1 MSNNDTLK
9 QKALDANIDEFVK
22 AITALIEIDDDAFDS
37 DELFEDLSREL
48 EEGLGPDKLNESC
61 EDLVKFFQEEHY
73 ADKDLEQ
80 GRKELVDIVNTIIDE
95 NKITGRKKDF
105 IWVLWQKI
113 LDVYD
118 TARNRYLMAKKI
130 ELPIKLDENAKLPTY
145 AHENDACAD
154 LYAREDQTLKAHSL
168 SNKIDTGV
176 HIALPKG
183 WKACIAARSSIGA
196 KTGLRLSNA
205 VAQIDEGYRGPL
217 IILYDNHSDSDY
229 EIKAG
234 DRIAQMWIEPVYQ
247 FAAKQVDDLDDTE
260 RSSGGLG
267 STGR

>member
-1 MSNNDTLK
+1 MRSKD
-9 QKALDANIDEFVK
+9 ALEQQVIEANISDLTN
-22 AITALIEIDDDAFDS
+22 AITSLIEIEDYVFDS
-37 DELFEDLSREL
+37 DELFEDLSREVNDSITPRMMD
-48 EEGLGPDKLNESC
+48 EC
-61 EDLVKFFQEEHY
+61 CQ
-73 ADKDLEQ
+73 
-80 GRKELVDIVNTIIDE
+80 DIVKVFQKDHYSDQELDKGKEELWNFIDSLIKE
-95 NKITGRKKDF
+95 NKVSGRKKDF
-105 IWVLWQKI
+105 ILDLWQKV
-113 LDVYD
+113 LDIYD
-118 TARNRYLMAKKI
+118 TARNRYKRTQKV

-154 LYAREDQTLKAHSL
+154 LYAREDQVLKAHSL

-217 IILYDNHSDSDY
+217 IVLYDNHSDSDY

-247 FAAKQVDDLDDTE
+247 FAAKQVDNLDDTE